1 MPSDS
6 VMMIGTF
13 IPIVAILMGGL
24 ILLVP
29 IAGLTLRFALKPALE
44 SLGHLRDL
52 RTHTEALRL
61 AEQRI
66 ALLEEQVH
74 MLQAGRGP
82 IAGMLPAG
90 RDDAV
95 AIGRIAPP
103 ADEAEPA

>member
-66 ALLEEQVH
+66 ALLEEQMH
-74 MLQAGRGP
+74 ALSSGRA